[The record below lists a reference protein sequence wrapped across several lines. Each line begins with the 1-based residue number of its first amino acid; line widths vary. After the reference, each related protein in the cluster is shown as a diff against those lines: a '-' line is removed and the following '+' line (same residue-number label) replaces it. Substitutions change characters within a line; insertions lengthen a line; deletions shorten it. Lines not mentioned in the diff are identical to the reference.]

1 MRSRQLDTLFY
12 ACAHLCL
19 LSCVLQSARCQRD
32 SSPLRR
38 TIQWQHDGRL
48 FSILSQG
55 AQYVPPLRR
64 NGNGDG
70 EQQQEQRQQPS
81 PVRPLTVISSD
92 NERHNDPTG
101 SSSVPSHSHG
111 SRWLPIRRA
120 GAPRGRVNGTA
131 RTAPGQLPS
140 ASPSPPPPR
149 AREDSMVG
157 DDPYNPYKYSEQ
169 DNPYYNYYDAYER
182 PSPRQRPGYGTR
194 YFQYGKDSRWYRVLH
209 FHDIDENVYSF

>member
-1 MRSRQLDTLFY
+1 MRARQLDTVFY

-32 SSPLRR
+32 SAPLRR

-55 AQYVPPLRR
+55 GQYVPPVRR
-64 NGNGDG
+64 NANGDG
-70 EQQQEQRQQPS
+70 EHQKQKQKQEKEPPAS
-81 PVRPLTVISSD
+81 PLTVISSG
-92 NERHNDPTG
+92 NVRHNEPSG
-101 SSSVPSHSHG
+101 ASVPSHSHR

-120 GAPRGRVNGTA
+120 SAPRGRVNDTA
-131 RTAPGQLPS
+131 RAAPGS
-140 ASPSPPPPR
+140 APSPTPSLSTPPPR
-149 AREDSMVG
+149 AREDAMVG

-194 YFQYGKDSRWYRVLH
+194 YFQYGKLSVQLLYYW
-209 FHDIDENVYSF
+209 

>member
-1 MRSRQLDTLFY
+1 MRARQLDTVFY

-32 SSPLRR
+32 SAPLRR

-70 EQQQEQRQQPS
+70 EQQQEQRGQQS
-81 PVRPLTVISSD
+81 PARPLTVISSGHA
-92 NERHNDPTG
+92 RHNEPSGTSGPT
-101 SSSVPSHSHG
+101 HSHG
-111 SRWLPIRRA
+111 SRWLPLRPA
-120 GAPRGRVNGTA
+120 GAPRGRVNNTA
-131 RTAPGQLPS
+131 RTAPGPVPPPTPI
-140 ASPSPPPPR
+140 PSPRPPK
-149 AREDSMVG
+149 AQEDAMVG

-182 PSPRQRPGYGTR
+182 PRPRQRPGYGTR
-194 YFQYGKDSRWYRVLH
+194 YFQHGKDSCWYRVQ
-209 FHDIDENVYSF
+209 FF